1 MMQILGALG
10 IGGVVGATVAR
21 RMAITDLP
29 QMVAAFHS
37 LVGLAAVT
45 SAISSYMAGGEM
57 DGVHMTSTFLAT
69 FIGAVTLTGSG
80 VAFGKLHGLL
90 PSKPLSLP
98 GKNMINIA
106 LFGSNVAT
114 GALFFATGDPA
125 LGVASLAGTTALA
138 GGLGAHM
145 TASIGGADMPVV
157 ITLLNSYSGYALAAE
172 GFMLQND
179 LLTSVGALIGS
190 SGAILS
196 YIMCKAMNRSLANVI
211 FGGYAVKAPSASAD
225 ASEEARVHQEID
237 VPGATDALTTA
248 KSVLIV
254 PGYGLAVANAQ

>member
-1 MMQILGALG
+1 
-10 IGGVVGATVAR
+10 
-21 RMAITDLP
+21 
-29 QMVAAFHS
+29 MVAAFHS

-45 SAISSYMAGGEM
+45 SAVSSYMSGLHL
-57 DGVHMTSTFLAT
+57 DGVHLASTFLAT
-69 FIGAVTLTGSG
+69 FIGAVTLTGSA

-90 PSKPLSLP
+90 ASKPLNLP
-98 GKNMINIA
+98 MKNFI
-106 LFGSNVAT
+106 NVALLGASAASGAMFFTT
-114 GALFFATGDPA
+114 GNPAAGVTALAA
-125 LGVASLAGTTALA
+125 TTAFA

-179 LLTSVGALIGS
+179 LLTTVGALIGS

-196 YIMCKAMNRSLANVI
+196 FIMCKAMNRSLANVI
-211 FGGYAVKAPSASAD
+211 FGGYAVSAPTST
-225 ASEEARVHQEID
+225 ETTGEVLTHQEID
-237 VPGATDALTTA
+237 VGGASDALLTS
-248 KSVLIV
+248 KKVLIV